1 MIEYDPDTQQQLRQ
15 SIVQQELEIE
25 RLEYKLNSIRTRK
38 MGRSTRKDHRQRE
51 EVGDSLR
58 GLRMHIER
66 LKGRLGYM
74 IIQWEKQAGE
84 NSPEHARSTP
94 NSPDLIQLRNL
105 DTETN
110 HLGPETQ
117 DRITKA
123 VEMVKTSI
131 NTIQTQLRTMK
142 PPDPDKKRSNYARK
156 HQKLTNELHQLI
168 KIRQQQEENLDQV
181 LLQWHER
188 GSKKGT
194 IRDSTS
200 GSDDSQDQFMTNE
213 DTYET
218 PRTNDSSSAKGSME
232 SQDTVDIT
240 DIMRDETAEGTWTSA
255 ITRKHHRREMENIT
269 KLNKHIDIILK
280 AARKPE
286 QTGHPPRRYEDLI
299 NEGRCLTCDV
309 AHDQCPWGHRMD
321 IISLQHLHKLTTTTY
336 QQAKEE
342 GDDAKEAIIRV
353 MEMYWKYVMTMNQVI
368 RGRRPFHHRSS
379 QPLRMI

>member
-1 MIEYDPDTQQQLRQ
+1 MTMEGKRQSETIECDPDTQQQLRQ

-25 RLEYKLNSIRTRK
+25 RLEHKLDSITARK

-66 LKGRLGYM
+66 LKGRLGCM
-74 IIQWEKQAGE
+74 IIRWEKQGE

-94 NSPDLIQLRNL
+94 NSPDLIQVRNL

-110 HLGPETQ
+110 HFGPETQ

-142 PPDPDKKRSNYARK
+142 PPDPNKKRSNYVRK

-188 GSKKGT
+188 GSKQGI
-194 IRDSTS
+194 IRGSTS
-200 GSDDSQDQFMTNE
+200 GSEDPMIISSPTMTCTKYQGHITHPVKKDRWNHK
-213 DTYET
+213 TQST
-218 PRTNDSSSAKGSME
+218 SRTLGE
-232 SQDTVDIT
+232 G
-240 DIMRDETAEGTWTSA
+240 ETAEGTWTSA
-255 ITRKHHRREMENIT
+255 ITRKHHRREMEDIT

-280 AARKPE
+280 AARRPE
-286 QTGHPPRRYEDLI
+286 LTEHPPRRYEDLI
-299 NEGRCLTCDV
+299 NEGRCSD
-309 AHDQCPWGHRMD
+309 M
-321 IISLQHLHKLTTTTY
+321 
-336 QQAKEE
+336 
-342 GDDAKEAIIRV
+342 
-353 MEMYWKYVMTMNQVI
+353 
-368 RGRRPFHHRSS
+368 
-379 QPLRMI
+379 